1 MCACTL
7 HDTVGLGF
15 SCVRGYSIYISITA
29 FNLWRIYLIQASNSK
44 VLLRVCGPLLEMY
57 TRRSVWLLCPR
68 ASSARY
74 SLISTV
80 TAPGSARSKQCMSLR
95 RSRFT
100 TQRGIIATST
110 RAHLRVKDSRT
121 PSIRGTNTP
130 WVRDR
135 ISQKSQLNNQQR
147 YPPHHDRTGL
157 HLVHLPSYLSVWSAQ
172 PSSK

>member
-15 SCVRGYSIYISITA
+15 SCVHGYSIYISITA
-29 FNLWRIYLIQASNSK
+29 FSLWRIYLIQASNSK

-57 TRRSVWLLCPR
+57 TRRSVRLLCPR
-68 ASSARY
+68 ASSARH
-74 SLISTV
+74 SLIATV

-135 ISQKSQLNNQQR
+135 ISPKIPAQQSTKIPA
-147 YPPHHDRTGL
+147 PP
-157 HLVHLPSYLSVWSAQ
+157 
-172 PSSK
+172 